1 METKFHVGDKVR
13 FLSRE
18 KGTIINI
25 VQDKSE
31 PYPIEVVWDNGD
43 NGKVSTFTEDGYVL
57 VNHLDS
63 DPKLIVV
70 HAAVEKDDEFK
81 IGDWVFYP
89 YFGMG
94 TVIANY
100 KDGRSF
106 PVEVQW
112 SHIPTPTGFPVSTFT
127 KDGKAAVPLIADE
140 DTRLEH
146 VPTKS
151 MSDEEEIEEEGE
163 EIMEDILANS
173 AINPKHYRVEGLP
186 EAIDIMDHLMTP
198 EQFEG
203 FLWGNIIKYAY
214 RYGRKGDKAETAGK
228 IAWYA
233 TQLKELE
240 EERRK

>member
-13 FLSRE
+13 FIDRE
-18 KGTIINI
+18 GTIVKI
-25 VQDKSE
+25 VRDKAE
-31 PYPIEVVWDNGD
+31 PYPIEVTWDNGD
-43 NGKVSTFTEDGYVL
+43 PDRVSTFTEDGYIW
-57 VNHLDS
+57 VNHLDN
-63 DPKLIVV
+63 DPLLIVV
-70 HAAVEKDDEFK
+70 HKAVEKDDEFK

-100 KDGRSF
+100 KDGRPF
-106 PVEVQW
+106 PVEVHW
-112 SHIPTPTGFPVSTFT
+112 SHTPTPTGFSVSTFT
-127 KDGKAAVPLIADE
+127 KEGKAAVPLVADE

-151 MSDEEEIEEEGE
+151 MSDFVENDGD
-163 EIMEDILANS
+163 EDEKMNLIANS

-186 EAIDIMDHLMTP
+186 EAIDIMNHLMTP
-198 EQFEG
+198 EQLEG
-203 FLWGNIIKYAY
+203 FLWGNIVKYSY

-233 TQLKELE
+233 NQLKDLE
-240 EERRK
+240 EEKCK